1 MAQQFTQEQIEKLKS
16 LGIKVDSKDV
26 ITSENQLADLTT
38 PQPTETPNLPP
49 LPKEEVNS
57 NPTQPESLPVKGD
70 VDLSTEGFK
79 PETDSF
85 KQPMVEVEPTEPE
98 ENSPSL
104 SREGLGVGL
113 TQPESLPVK
122 GDVDLSTEGFKP
134 KEDPNQ
140 KKIPTVF
147 PLLSISG
154 LTLLSFGGLVLL
166 KGSGTQND
174 LPPQNT
180 SAKNNPALQDITPT
194 QVPKSIQHYLLTS
207 QQYFSQAVSQQS
219 TDNSASVESLNNSII
234 AATEAIK
241 EFPDDYRGYQQ
252 RGNIYQALTDSKP
265 ELLDQSISDFASAF
279 KLNSQSAEVTRSL
292 ASLYAKK
299 GDANKTILFL
309 NQTVALEPTKAQNFY
324 DLAKIQQQAG
334 LLSQALDTYTKL
346 TTLVTDPTQKTQVE
360 SEKAALEKLVAQNP
374 NSSKTPIE
382 ENQTLPPVTAPS
394 SLDSPTIQAMGE
406 GGLIIAAPEEDK
418 SISVTNQ
425 TESNSLSGTSILSS
439 GQKEIT
445 IPNDNI
451 SSTSQVY
458 VTITKGGKN
467 QNLQVISKSEKSFV
481 VGLDSPISE
490 DIEFKWWIIN

>member
-16 LGIKVDSKDV
+16 LGIEVDPKDV
-26 ITSENQLADLTT
+26 IANENELANII
-38 PQPTETPNLPP
+38 PQKPTETPNLPP
-49 LPKEEVNS
+49 LPTIESK
-57 NPTQPESLPVKGD
+57 PTEPESLPSLSQPQADRPLTESGD
-70 VDLSTEGFK
+70 VDSSTEGFK
-79 PETDSF
+79 PE
-85 KQPMVEVEPTEPE
+85 
-98 ENSPSL
+98 
-104 SREGLGVGL
+104 
-113 TQPESLPVK
+113 
-122 GDVDLSTEGFKP
+122 
-134 KEDPNQ
+134 EDPNK
-140 KKIPTVF
+140 KKIPPVF

-166 KGSGTQND
+166 KGSTTQN
-174 LPPQNT
+174 NT
-180 SAKNNPALQDITPT
+180 SSKNTSENNNPAIQDPSPT

-219 TDNSASVESLNNSII
+219 TDNSASIESLNNSIL

-241 EFPDDYRGYQQ
+241 EFPEDYRGYQQ
-252 RGNIYQALTDSKP
+252 RGNIYQALIGSKP
-265 ELLDQSISDFASAF
+265 ELIDQSISDFASAF
-279 KLNSQSAEVTRSL
+279 KLNSNSAEITRSL

-299 GDANKTILFL
+299 GDANKTIAYL

-334 LLSQALDTYTKL
+334 LLSQALDTYSKL
-346 TTLVTDPTQKTQVE
+346 ATLVTDPTQKTQVE

-374 NSSKTPIE
+374 SAAGPSTPTNSSTVNDLPSNIE
-382 ENQTLPPVTAPS
+382 
-394 SLDSPTIQAMGE
+394 SPTIQAMGE

-425 TESNSLSGTSILSS
+425 TESNSLSGSS
-439 GQKEIT
+439 LLPSNQKEIT
-445 IPNDNI
+445 IQNDNI

-467 QNLQVISKSEKSFV
+467 QNLQVISKSEKSFI

-490 DIEFKWWIIN
+490 NIEFKWWIIN

>member
-1 MAQQFTQEQIEKLKS
+1 MPKQFTQEQIEKLKE
-16 LGIKVDSKDV
+16 LGIEVNSEDT
-26 ITSENQLADLTT
+26 ITNENELANII
-38 PQPTETPNLPP
+38 PQKPTETTNLPP
-49 LPKEEVNS
+49 LPTIEPK
-57 NPTQPESLPVKGD
+57 PTEPENLPLTQSESLPVKGD
-70 VDLSTEGFK
+70 VDSEISPLPQG
-79 PETDSF
+79 
-85 KQPMVEVEPTEPE
+85 
-98 ENSPSL
+98 ENPPPAE
-104 SREGLGVGL
+104 RGLD
-113 TQPESLPVK
+113 K
-122 GDVDLSTEGFKP
+122 
-134 KEDPNQ
+134 
-140 KKIPTVF
+140 KKIPPVF

-166 KGSGTQND
+166 KSSTTQN
-174 LPPQNT
+174 NT
-180 SAKNNPALQDITPT
+180 SSRNTSENNNPTIQDPSPT

-219 TDNSASVESLNNSII
+219 SDNSASIESLNNSIL

-241 EFPDDYRGYQQ
+241 EFPEDYRGYQQ
-252 RGNIYQALTDSKP
+252 RGNIYQALIGSKP
-265 ELLDQSISDFASAF
+265 ELIDQSISDFASAF
-279 KLNSQSAEVTRSL
+279 KLNSNSAEITRSL

-299 GDANKTILFL
+299 GDANKTIAYL

-346 TTLVTDPTQKTQVE
+346 ATLVTDPNQKIQVE

-374 NSSKTPIE
+374 SAAGPSTPNNSSTINDLPSNIE
-382 ENQTLPPVTAPS
+382 
-394 SLDSPTIQAMGE
+394 SPTIQAMGE
-406 GGLIIAAPEEDK
+406 GGLIIAAPEEDQ

-425 TESNSLSGTSILSS
+425 TESNSLSGTSTLPLN
-439 GQKEIT
+439 QKEIT
-445 IPNDNI
+445 IQNDNI

-467 QNLQVISKSEKSFV
+467 QNLQIVSKSEKSFI

>member
-1 MAQQFTQEQIEKLKS
+1 MVQQFTQEQIEKLKS
-16 LGIKVDSKDV
+16 LGIEVNPKDA
-26 ITSENQLADLTT
+26 IINENQLADLAT
-38 PQPTETPNLPP
+38 PQSTEMPNLPP
-49 LPKEEVNS
+49 LPTIETKTIEPVPLLSSKEG
-57 NPTQPESLPVKGD
+57 LG
-70 VDLSTEGFK
+70 VDLETE
-79 PETDSF
+79 DF
-85 KQPMVEVEPTEPE
+85 KQPTVEIEPTEPE
-98 ENSPSL
+98 ENLASL
-104 SREGLGVGL
+104 SREVA
-113 TQPESLPVK
+113 PIKSE
-122 GDVDLSTEGFKP
+122 TEGFKP
-134 KEDPNQ
+134 KEDPNK
-140 KKIPTVF
+140 KKIPPVF

-166 KGSGTQND
+166 KGNSSDTSSITQTTK
-174 LPPQNT
+174 T
-180 SAKNNPALQDITPT
+180 SQSDVSVTPT

-219 TDNSASVESLNNSII
+219 TDNSSSVELLNNSII
-234 AATEAIK
+234 AATAAIK

-265 ELLDQSISDFASAF
+265 ELIDQSISDFASAF

-299 GDANKTILFL
+299 GDANKTILYL

-374 NSSKTPIE
+374 SAAGPEYGQTDVSASNTDLPSNIE
-382 ENQTLPPVTAPS
+382 
-394 SLDSPTIQAMGE
+394 SPTIQAMGD

-467 QNLQVISKSEKSFV
+467 QNLQVLSKADKSFV

-490 DIEFKWWIIN
+490 SIEFKWWIIN

>member
-1 MAQQFTQEQIEKLKS
+1 MPQQFTQEQIEKLKS
-16 LGIKVDSKDV
+16 LGIEVNPKDT
-26 ITSENQLADLTT
+26 ITNENQLDDLAN
-38 PQPTETPNLPP
+38 PQPTEAPSLPP
-49 LPKEEVNS
+49 LPQLKTEPEVS
-57 NPTQPESLPVKGD
+57 IQPEISPFPQGENPPLAERG
-70 VDLSTEGFK
+70 LE
-79 PETDSF
+79 PETENF
-85 KQPMVEVEPTEPE
+85 KQPTVETEPTEI
-98 ENSPSL
+98 ENNNFSPS
-104 SREGLGVGL
+104 SRGDTANAERGLD
-113 TQPESLPVK
+113 K
-122 GDVDLSTEGFKP
+122 
-134 KEDPNQ
+134 
-140 KKIPTVF
+140 KKIPPVF

-166 KGSGTQND
+166 KGNSSQTKNPSTIYDQ
-174 LPPQNT
+174 T
-180 SAKNNPALQDITPT
+180 SETSPSPT

-219 TDNSASVESLNNSII
+219 SDNSASVESLNNSIL

-299 GDANKTILFL
+299 GDANKTILYL
-309 NQTVALEPTKAQNFY
+309 NQTVTLEPTKAQNFY
-324 DLAKIQQQAG
+324 DLAKIQQQVG

-374 NSSKTPIE
+374 SAAGPSTPTNSSTINDLPSNIE
-382 ENQTLPPVTAPS
+382 
-394 SLDSPTIQAMGE
+394 SPTIQAMGE
-406 GGLIIAAPEEDK
+406 GGLIIAASEGDK
-418 SISVTNQ
+418 SIAVSSQ
-425 TESNSLSGTSILSS
+425 TDSNSLSGNSILPTS
-439 GQKEIT
+439 QKEIT

-467 QNLQVISKSEKSFV
+467 QNLQVISKSEKSFI

>member
-1 MAQQFTQEQIEKLKS
+1 MPKQFTQEQIEKLKE
-16 LGIKVDSKDV
+16 LGIEVNSEDT
-26 ITSENQLADLTT
+26 ITNENELANII
-38 PQPTETPNLPP
+38 PQKPTETPNLPP
-49 LPKEEVNS
+49 LPQLKTDQPLAEPTETKPTDPVPLLSSKEGLGVDLEKKDFKQPIVEIE
-57 NPTQPESLPVKGD
+57 PTQPEVLTQSESLPVKGD
-70 VDLSTEGFK
+70 VDSEISPLPQG
-79 PETDSF
+79 
-85 KQPMVEVEPTEPE
+85 
-98 ENSPSL
+98 ENPPPAE
-104 SREGLGVGL
+104 RGLD
-113 TQPESLPVK
+113 K
-122 GDVDLSTEGFKP
+122 
-134 KEDPNQ
+134 
-140 KKIPTVF
+140 KKIPPVF

-166 KGSGTQND
+166 KGNSSKTNNPSTVND
-174 LPPQNT
+174 LPSTISP
-180 SAKNNPALQDITPT
+180 SPT

-219 TDNSASVESLNNSII
+219 SDNSASIESLNNSIL

-241 EFPDDYRGYQQ
+241 EFPEDYRGYQQ
-252 RGNIYQALTDSKP
+252 RGNIYQALIGSKP
-265 ELLDQSISDFASAF
+265 ELIDQSISDFASAF
-279 KLNSQSAEVTRSL
+279 KLNSNSAEITRSL

-299 GDANKTILFL
+299 GDANKTIAYL

-346 TTLVTDPTQKTQVE
+346 ATLVTDPNQKIQVE

-374 NSSKTPIE
+374 SAAGPSTPNNSSTINDLPSNIE
-382 ENQTLPPVTAPS
+382 
-394 SLDSPTIQAMGE
+394 SPTIQAMGE

-425 TESNSLSGTSILSS
+425 TESNSLSGSS
-439 GQKEIT
+439 LLPSNQKEIT
-445 IPNDNI
+445 IQNDNI

-467 QNLQVISKSEKSFV
+467 QNLQVISKSEKSFI

>member
-1 MAQQFTQEQIEKLKS
+1 MAQQFTPEQIEKLKN
-16 LGIKVDSKDV
+16 LGIEVNPEDT
-26 ITSENQLADLTT
+26 IANENQLADLAT
-38 PQPTETPNLPP
+38 PQPTEKPNLPP
-49 LPKEEVNS
+49 LPTEPEEKTSLLVKERSVPQLRDER
-57 NPTQPESLPVKGD
+57 
-70 VDLSTEGFK
+70 GFE
-79 PETDSF
+79 PIET
-85 KQPMVEVEPTEPE
+85 KPTEPE
-98 ENSPSL
+98 VLTQQNSSFFNGGSSAPAEQ
-104 SREGLGVGL
+104 EGL
-113 TQPESLPVK
+113 
-122 GDVDLSTEGFKP
+122 
-134 KEDPNQ
+134 DPNK
-140 KKIPTVF
+140 KKIPPVF

-166 KGSGTQND
+166 KGNNSTVGTDQSVRSSNIPND
-174 LPPQNT
+174 ISP
-180 SAKNNPALQDITPT
+180 SPT

-219 TDNSASVESLNNSII
+219 TDNSASVESLNNSIL

-241 EFPDDYRGYQQ
+241 EFPEDYRGYQQ

-299 GDANKTILFL
+299 GDANKTILYL
-309 NQTVALEPTKAQNFY
+309 NQTVTLEPTKAQNFY
-324 DLAKIQQQAG
+324 DLAKIQQQVG
-334 LLSQALDTYTKL
+334 LLSQALDTYNKL

-374 NSSKTPIE
+374 SAAGPSTPTNSSTINDLPSNIE
-382 ENQTLPPVTAPS
+382 
-394 SLDSPTIQAMGE
+394 SPTIQAMGE

-418 SISVTNQ
+418 SIAVSSQ
-425 TESNSLSGTSILSS
+425 TDSNSLSGNSTLPIN
-439 GQKEIT
+439 QKEIT

>member
-16 LGIKVDSKDV
+16 LGIEVNPKDT
-26 ITSENQLADLTT
+26 ITNENELANII
-38 PQPTETPNLPP
+38 PQKPAETPNLPP
-49 LPKEEVNS
+49 LPHL
-57 NPTQPESLPVKGD
+57 PTI
-70 VDLSTEGFK
+70 
-79 PETDSF
+79 ETN
-85 KQPMVEVEPTEPE
+85 QTEPE
-98 ENSPSL
+98 NLIPPEQ
-104 SREGLGVGL
+104 EGL
-113 TQPESLPVK
+113 
-122 GDVDLSTEGFKP
+122 
-134 KEDPNQ
+134 DPNK
-140 KKIPTVF
+140 KKIPPVF

-166 KGSGTQND
+166 KGNSTTQND
-174 LPPQNT
+174 LSSQNN
-180 SAKNNPALQDITPT
+180 SEKNNPAVQEPT

-219 TDNSASVESLNNSII
+219 TDNSSAIKLLNNSIL

-252 RGNIYQALTDSKP
+252 RGNIYQALTSSKP
-265 ELLDQSISDFASAF
+265 ELIDQSISDFVSAF
-279 KLNSQSAEVTRSL
+279 KLNSNSAEITRSL

-299 GDANKTILFL
+299 GDANKTILYL

-334 LLSQALDTYTKL
+334 LLSQALDTYNKL
-346 TTLVTDPTQKTQVE
+346 TTLVTDPNQKTQVE

-374 NSSKTPIE
+374 SATE
-382 ENQTLPPVTAPS
+382 PS
-394 SLDSPTIQAMGE
+394 STTNNLPSGTNDPTPNIESPTIQAMGE

-425 TESNSLSGTSILSS
+425 TESNSLSGNSILPSN
-439 GQKEIT
+439 QKEIT
-445 IPNDNI
+445 ISNNNI
-451 SSTSQVY
+451 SSTSQIY

-490 DIEFKWWIIN
+490 NIEFKWWIIN